1 MKEPLRDNS
10 EWQSKVDK
18 VDFIQKMLRIASCCN
33 MKYTAQGKIMPIIY
47 IIQQMLYNSVI

>member
-1 MKEPLRDNS
+1 MKEPLRDNF